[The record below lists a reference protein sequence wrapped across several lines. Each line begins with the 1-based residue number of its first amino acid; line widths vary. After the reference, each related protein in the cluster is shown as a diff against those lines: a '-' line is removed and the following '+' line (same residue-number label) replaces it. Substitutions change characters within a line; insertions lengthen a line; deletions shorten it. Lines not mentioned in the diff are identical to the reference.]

1 MTQPAET
8 PTEFADRV
16 SRYYDQARAEAFVRS
31 QQGDAI
37 DVRGVLYEWE
47 QDAAADGD
55 VVGGNTARAAR
66 RLFCETARELNP
78 HRPLREQLG
87 RDRVSD
93 GLGR

>member
-16 SRYYDQARAEAFVRS
+16 SNYYDQARAEAFTRT
-31 QQGDAI
+31 QQGDTI
-37 DVRGVLYEWE
+37 DARSALYEWE

-55 VVGGNTARAAR
+55 VVGQNTARAAR
-66 RLFCETARELNP
+66 RLFCEVPTAP
-78 HRPLREQLG
+78 RPERANE
-87 RDRVSD
+87 